1 MFDDLIVQPIFN
13 LLVLIYALIPGHN
26 FGLAI
31 IIFTILVRLMLWPLV
46 KKQLHQTKLM
56 RRIQPDLK
64 RIAKETKGDRQKQA
78 LMQMELYKEKGISPF
93 RSIGVVLLQFP
104 ILIGLYLGLQK
115 VTKDPHQIIDFAYP
129 ALQNLPWMQKLA
141 DDIKLFDSS
150 LFGLVDLHKSAIGP
164 AGLYIPALII
174 VIASVVVQYIQAKQ
188 LMPNDKDAR
197 SLRSIMKDA
206 GKGKQAD
213 QAEVGAA
220 VGKFTILLL
229 PGMIFIFTVGIASA
243 LSLYWFVGGLVAF
256 IQQSIVLREDTEE
269 MEELS
274 ETTTDSGKRRRG
286 SKVVTGAN
294 GSKVTIAG
302 AKDVDDIPEAEIV
315 TTETTVETHAKTKP
329 TKKSSKK
336 SKKRRRK

>member
-1 MFDDLIVQPIFN
+1 
-13 LLVLIYALIPGHN
+13 VLIYALIPGHN

-141 DDIKLFDSS
+141 DNIKLFDSS
-150 LFGLVDLHKSAIGP
+150 LFGLVDLHRSAIGP

-174 VIASVVVQYIQAKQ
+174 VIASVIVQYIQAKQ